1 VCRCGGV
8 TRWKGCVFSQNRVRD
23 APRKGVR
30 RVLNGRTVARG
41 AQPSEKRSL
50 PTAFPA
56 PRAAPVLVSDS
67 SKAHELLGW
76 TPRYPELDQ
85 QIAHAWTVSRRD
97 AESLNERRND
107 HRRITPERV
116 SAATWPSWRCSPRGS
131 PVRRSWK
138 PFCHGPNA
146 EGIRDIPR
154 LGGLSYSYLK
164 RRLEQWGEGYHAA
177 APPPMPR
184 IAGKLPPN
192 EILREHGSRSAMQ
205 HKARCAIEAPGSADG
220 VRRLAGGMARAYR
233 WGRHNR

>member
-1 VCRCGGV
+1 MPHPSQKSAPPRPVWP
-8 TRWKGCVFSQNRVRD
+8 RWSAAND
-23 APRKGVR
+23 GVR
-30 RVLNGRTVARG
+30 ELAAIGREIYLEGIPEFNIV
-41 AQPSEKRSL
+41 PC
-50 PTAFPA
+50 
-56 PRAAPVLVSDS
+56 AA
-67 SKAHELLGW
+67 
-76 TPRYPELDQ
+76 
-85 QIAHAWTVSRRD
+85 
-97 AESLNERRND
+97 
-107 HRRITPERV
+107 
-116 SAATWPSWRCSPRGS
+116 
-131 PVRRSWK
+131 
-138 PFCHGPNA
+138 CHGPNA

-233 WGRHNR
+233 YQAESILARRSTNRAIGLQLTIVAPSFTTRGTTTPRFKHFFSAPAPATVAAGSIGTSIVFPSRSSGPTRNSRYRCPANITMR